1 MKWTNKKAN
10 EWYQEQSWLV
20 GCNFLPSSAIN
31 QLEMFQEETFDEIG
45 ITKELNL
52 AKDLGFNSA
61 RIYLHDL
68 CGKSKKGSAQD

>member
-31 QLEMFQEETFDEIG
+31 QLEMFQEETSKISGLILRESIFMI
-45 ITKELNL
+45 
-52 AKDLGFNSA
+52 F
-61 RIYLHDL
+61 